1 MEQWNPCTNAYI
13 KLDHLA
19 CITEYNKHIGGE
31 DSLDAMVSVYRINVC
46 GKKWYWPH
54 YVIIINV
61 LESKVFKM
69 FKLFNLNVKMDFL
82 GFTRLIV
89 MHYLKLNKLKQ
100 QNPPSII

>member
-1 MEQWNPCTNAYI
+1 MERWNPCTNAYI

-19 CITEYNKHIGGE
+19 CLTEYNKGIGGE
-31 DSLDAMVSVYRINVC
+31 DSLDAMVGVYRINVC

-69 FKLFNLNVKMDFL
+69 SKLFNLDVKMDFL
-82 GFTRLIV
+82 GFARLIV
-89 MHYLKLNKLKQ
+89 MHYLKLNKLKK